1 MTEMTAERT
10 LFENEEWSVLDGGL
24 EHKRTGYFIERD
36 ELANRRPDG
45 LWSWPFHM
53 AEKSWC
59 TMPAFTEAFTCAAA
73 IYGFAADAALARS
86 FEVARCEIAPWPR
99 TARAHRLIAAGGA
112 GLPVLRSG
120 ERAPIYVEP
129 ERIGRSPR
137 ASCPPAPS
145 PDEGLRARAADPHFV
160 WAEARAGRIGR
171 AGTRIVRLLRAALTM
186 RRASPAE

>member
-1 MTEMTAERT
+1 MTEMIAERT
-10 LFENEEWSVLDGGL
+10 LFENEEWSVLEGGL

-86 FEVARCEIAPWPR
+86 FQVARCEIAPWPR
-99 TARAHRLIAAGGA
+99 TARAHRLIAAGA
-112 GLPVLRSG
+112 AALPALRSG
-120 ERAPIYVEP
+120 DRAPIYVEL

-137 ASCPPAPS
+137 ASCPPS
-145 PDEGLRARAADPHFV
+145 PDEGLRARAADPDFA

>member
-1 MTEMTAERT
+1 
-10 LFENEEWSVLDGGL
+10 
-24 EHKRTGYFIERD
+24 
-36 ELANRRPDG
+36 
-45 LWSWPFHM
+45 
-53 AEKSWC
+53 
-59 TMPAFTEAFTCAAA
+59 MPAFTEAFTCAAA

-86 FEVARCEIAPWPR
+86 FQVARCEIAPWPR
-99 TARAHRLIAAGGA
+99 TARAHRLIAAVGA

-145 PDEGLRARAADPHFV
+145 PDEGLRARAADPDFAL
-160 WAEARAGRIGR
+160 AEARAGRIGR